1 LKSIALLSGEPSG
14 DLQAAALARALKHID
29 PSLQLWGTGGKHL
42 RQAGVEIVEDISGM
56 GVMGVFEALP
66 KLKGIWDTYHR
77 MRARLVERRP
87 DLTVMI
93 DTPAINMRLAD
104 LLRQES
110 LRSIYYFPPSGWTT
124 NLERLAKIQS
134 KVDAVVPCF
143 SYNASNYEKAG
154 IEHAFFGH
162 PLVDL
167 FQPIDPMV
175 AQARL
180 GLDPG
185 RTYVALLPGSR
196 IQEVRCIL
204 PTFVEVARRLRRY
217 RPDLEF
223 LLPIAS
229 QAVEPLV
236 LEMVGDCG
244 GIHIIKGQSRWA
256 MASSRLALM
265 ASGSATLESALL
277 GIPLVLCYRANA
289 FDYGLGQLLRKTG
302 ILNFKRWG
310 LPNIVLQEDIM
321 PELLQYEANPG
332 RLVMEA
338 MLLLDDTPTR
348 QNQLADLQRIRETL
362 GGSGVVE
369 KVARFTY
376 EFGCGKSVA
385 QARLAAQT
393 ETMGLDFSQL
403 LE

>member
-1 LKSIALLSGEPSG
+1 MKTIALLSGEPSG

-29 PSLQLWGTGGKHL
+29 PSLQLWGTGGKHM
-42 RQAGVEIVEDISGM
+42 RQAGVEIVEDISAM

-104 LLRQES
+104 LLRQQS
-110 LRSIYYFPPSGWTT
+110 LRSLYYFPPSAWTT
-124 NLERLAKIQS
+124 NLERLVKIHS

-167 FQPIDPMV
+167 FKPIDPLV
-175 AQARL
+175 AKAKL
-180 GLDPG
+180 GVEPN
-185 RTYVALLPGSR
+185 RTYIALLPGSR
-196 IQEVRCIL
+196 THEVRCIL
-204 PTFVEVARRLRRY
+204 PIFVEVVRRLRRY

-229 QAVEPLV
+229 QAIEELV
-236 LEMVGDCG
+236 RETVGNCD
-244 GIHIIKGQSRWA
+244 GIHLIKGHSRWA
-256 MASSRLALM
+256 MASSRMALM

-277 GIPLVLCYRANA
+277 GIPLVLCYRANT
-289 FDYGLGQLLRKTG
+289 FDYGLGQMLRKTG
-302 ILNFKRWG
+302 VLNFKRWG

-321 PELLQYEANPG
+321 PELLQYEASPG
-332 RLVMEA
+332 RLVMEV

-348 QNQLADLQRIRETL
+348 QNQIADLQRIRQTL

-369 KVARFTY
+369 RVARFTY
-376 EFGCGKSVA
+376 EFGRGQTVA
-385 QARLAAQT
+385 QAKQAAQS
-393 ETMGLDFSQL
+393 ESLGLDFSQM

>member
-1 LKSIALLSGEPSG
+1 VKTIALLSGEPSG

-29 PSLQLWGTGGKHL
+29 PSLQLWGTGGKHM
-42 RQAGVEIVEDISGM
+42 RQAGVEIVEDISAM

-104 LLRQES
+104 LLRQQS
-110 LRSIYYFPPSGWTT
+110 LRSLYYFPPSAWTT
-124 NLERLAKIQS
+124 NLERLVKIHS

-167 FQPIDPMV
+167 FKPIDPLV
-175 AQARL
+175 AKAKL
-180 GLDPG
+180 GVEPN
-185 RTYVALLPGSR
+185 RTYIALLPGSR
-196 IQEVRCIL
+196 THEVRCIL
-204 PTFVEVARRLRRY
+204 PIFVEVVRRLRRY

-229 QAVEPLV
+229 QAIEELV
-236 LEMVGDCG
+236 RETVGNCD
-244 GIHIIKGQSRWA
+244 GIHLIKGHSRWA
-256 MASSRLALM
+256 MASSRMALM

-277 GIPLVLCYRANA
+277 GIPLVLCYRANT
-289 FDYGLGQLLRKTG
+289 FDYGLGQMLRKTG
-302 ILNFKRWG
+302 VLNFKRWG

-321 PELLQYEANPG
+321 PELLQYEASPG
-332 RLVMEA
+332 RLVMEV

-348 QNQLADLQRIRETL
+348 QNQIADLQRIRQTL

-369 KVARFTY
+369 RVARFTY
-376 EFGCGKSVA
+376 EFGRGQTVA
-385 QARLAAQT
+385 QAKQAAQS
-393 ETMGLDFSQL
+393 ESLGLDFSQM

>member
-1 LKSIALLSGEPSG
+1 MKTIALLSGEPSG
-14 DLQAAALARALKHID
+14 DLQAAALARALQHID
-29 PSLQLWGTGGKHL
+29 PSLQLWGTGGKHM
-42 RQAGVEIVEDISGM
+42 RQAGVEIVEDISAM

-87 DLTVMI
+87 DLTIMI

-104 LLRQES
+104 LLREHS
-110 LRSIYYFPPSGWTT
+110 LRSVYYFPPSAWTT
-124 NLERLAKIQS
+124 NLERLVKIHS

-143 SYNASNYEKAG
+143 SYNASNYQKAG
-154 IEHAFFGH
+154 LEHAFFGH

-167 FQPIDPMV
+167 FKPIDCVV
-175 AQARL
+175 AQAKL
-180 GLDPG
+180 GIEPNL
-185 RTYVALLPGSR
+185 TYIALLPGSR
-196 IQEVRCIL
+196 THEVRCIL
-204 PTFVEVARRLRRY
+204 PTFIEVARRLRRY
-217 RPDLEF
+217 RPDLQF

-229 QAVEPLV
+229 QAIEDLV
-236 LEMVGDCG
+236 RETVGSFD
-244 GIHIIKGQSRWA
+244 GIHLIKGHSRWA
-256 MASSRLALM
+256 MASSRMALM

-277 GIPLVLCYRANA
+277 GIPLVLCYRANS
-289 FDYGLGQLLRKTG
+289 FDYGLGQILRKTG
-302 ILNFKRWG
+302 VLNFKRWG

-332 RLVMEA
+332 RLVMEV

-348 QNQLADLQRIRETL
+348 QTQLADLQRIRQTL

-369 KVARFTY
+369 RVARFTY
-376 EFGCGKSVA
+376 EFGRGQTVA
-385 QARLAAQT
+385 QAKLAAQS
-393 ETMGLDFSQL
+393 ESLGLDFSQM